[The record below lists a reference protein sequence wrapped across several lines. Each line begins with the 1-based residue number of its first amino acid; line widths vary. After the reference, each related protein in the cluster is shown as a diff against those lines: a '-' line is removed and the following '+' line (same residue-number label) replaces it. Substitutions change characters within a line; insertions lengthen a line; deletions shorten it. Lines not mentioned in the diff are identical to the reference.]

1 MMTSI
6 RQRVLLIMP
15 MILAVWSGPSFVCG
29 QDAFNRDGELSHAK
43 VEQAI
48 RTATQYLLREQN
60 RNGSWT
66 VADGQRTTGV
76 TALVVLAL
84 LNCEMTPEDDAVDRG
99 LKYLRAAEIPL
110 TTYDISLMIMAFAA
124 ANEPG
129 KDFAKVS
136 QLAALLADGQLKRG
150 QNKGTWDY
158 SVRRDAPGIGGDR
171 SNGQFAIL
179 GLRDAVRMGVKV
191 QRSVWDLAY
200 QHWLTSQTDDGSW
213 GYSSGRSHGYGSMTV
228 AGVATMT
235 IVTRMRAEG
244 NDEKPDGTP
253 QCCLAQKLDPSI
265 EKGIRWLESI
275 PRDFIINPRVRQGN
289 WLLYYLYGLE
299 RAGRLTGRRF
309 FGKWDWYREG
319 AKFLVNNQPIGGQW
333 EGRGSL
339 EKDPVVGTSLGLLF
353 LSKGLAP
360 VLINKLEY
368 GALNPF
374 TGKVISTDWNQHHD
388 DARNLAEWISG
399 RPQWPKLLTTQTINI
414 KKLTEKDGPKLLRQ
428 APILLITGKQK
439 LSMITREARLL
450 RKFVDE
456 GGFILAVRNC
466 GTAEFDDS
474 FKQFVETKM
483 YPGEA
488 KLRRLN
494 PDHPVFRSE
503 FLLDPAQVELHG
515 VDFGCRTPII
525 YCPDDISCLWNKWL
539 PFDPPKRSGKM
550 KESIQS
556 ALKVGANIIAYATGR
571 EPPSKLEGLAKPEEE
586 GVKDEF
592 DAGFLRIA
600 KLRHGGGW
608 DTAPR
613 SVENLLK
620 SIKER
625 TGILT
630 STKRKDF
637 SITDENIYEYPIL
650 YMHGR
655 SSFQLSDA
663 ERDQLRTYLN
673 RGGVLF
679 ADSCCA
685 AKPFDQSFRVL
696 MKQVFPDSELE
707 RIPMA
712 HELFSTNVGFDIKS
726 VRRRALKSDA
736 QNTALE
742 TKVERGEPFLEGIE
756 VDGRYPVIYSKYDIS
771 CAMERQSN
779 GACSGYISEDAFKI
793 AINVVR
799 YTMLQ
804 ELRLPNS
811 VDKK

>member
-1 MMTSI
+1 MMTST
-6 RQRVLLIMP
+6 RRRM
-15 MILAVWSGPSFVCG
+15 LAVVAVVWSACFGQPSAFG
-29 QDAFNRDGELSHAK
+29 QDPFIRGGELSHEK

-48 RTATQYLLREQN
+48 RSATQYLLREQN
-60 RNGSWT
+60 GNGSWS
-66 VADGQRTTGV
+66 VGSRQKTTGV

-84 LNCEMTPEDDAVDRG
+84 LNCEMTPEDEPIKRG
-99 LKYLRAAEIPL
+99 LKFLRAAEVPL

-129 KDFAKVS
+129 EDLAKVHK
-136 QLAALLADGQLKRG
+136 LATLLEEGQLTRG
-150 QNKGTWDY
+150 ENKGTWDY
-158 SVRRDAPGIGGDR
+158 SIRRDAPGIGGDR

-191 QRSVWDLAY
+191 RRDVWDLAY
-200 QHWLTSQTDDGSW
+200 QHWLKSQTDDGSW
-213 GYSSGRSHGYGSMTV
+213 GYSSDRSHGYGSMTV

-244 NDEKPDGTP
+244 NDENPDGTP
-253 QCCLAQKLDPSI
+253 RCCVEQKVDPSV
-265 EKGIRWLESI
+265 EKAIRWLESI
-275 PRDFIINPRVRQGN
+275 PRDFIINPRVRGGN

-309 FGKWDWYREG
+309 FGEWDWYREG
-319 AKFLVNNQPIGGQW
+319 AEFLVKNQPIGGQW
-333 EGRGSL
+333 EGRGSM
-339 EKDPVVGTSLGLLF
+339 EKDPVVGTSLALLF

-368 GALNPF
+368 GAINPF
-374 TGKVISTDWNQHHD
+374 TRKVMSTDWNQHPE
-388 DARNLAEWISG
+388 DARNMAEWVSG
-399 RPQWPKLLTTQTINI
+399 RPQWPKLMTSQSINI
-414 KKLTEKDGPKLLRQ
+414 KDLTEKDGPALLRQ

-439 LSMITREARLL
+439 LSMTTREARLL
-450 RKFVDE
+450 RKYVDE

-466 GTAEFDDS
+466 GTADFDDS
-474 FKQFVETKM
+474 FREFVETKM
-483 YPGEA
+483 YPDEA
-488 KLRRLN
+488 KLRRLP
-494 PDHPVFRSE
+494 PDHPIYRSE
-503 FLLDPAQVELHG
+503 FLLDPKQVELLG

-525 YCPDDISCLWNKWL
+525 YCPSDVSCLWDKWT
-539 PFDPPKRSGKM
+539 PFDPPNRSQKM
-550 KESIQS
+550 KAGIQS
-556 ALKVGANIIAYATGR
+556 ALEVGANIIAYATGR
-571 EPPSKLEGLAKPEEE
+571 EPPSKLKGLTKPDEGNAK
-586 GVKDEF
+586 DQF

-637 SITDENIYEYPIL
+637 SITDENIYQYPIL

-655 SSFQLSDA
+655 SSFQLSGA
-663 ERDQLRTYLN
+663 EQDQLRTYLS

-679 ADSCCA
+679 ADSCCG

-696 MKQVFPDSELE
+696 MQQLFPKSSMK
-707 RIPMA
+707 RIPIE
-712 HELFSTNVGFDIKS
+712 HELFSTDVGFDIRK
-726 VRRRALKSDA
+726 VRRRVVQSEA
-736 QNTALE
+736 QNATLE
-742 TKVERGEPFLEGIE
+742 TKVEAGEPFLEGVEI
-756 VDGRYPVIYSKYDIS
+756 DGRYPVIYSKYDIS

-779 GACSGYISEDAFKI
+779 VACSGYISEDAFKI

-804 ELRLPNS
+804 ELVLPKS
-811 VDKK
+811 IDK